1 MSSAIQLIASIL
13 RLGLYLCRQQ
23 DFVPDLIRSGFL
35 WRALQF
41 IQFSMQREMLHYY
54 KEVNPV
60 IDYCCLMLI
69 YILSEAAEKIEDRE
83 IAVEG
88 S

>member
-1 MSSAIQLIASIL
+1 MIQLTASIF
-13 RLGLYLCRQQ
+13 RLGLYLSRQN

-41 IQFSMQREMLHYY
+41 IQFSMQREMLQHY
-54 KEVNPV
+54 KEVSPV

-69 YILSEAAEKIEDRE
+69 FILSEAAEKIEDRE
-83 IAVEG
+83 AAVEG
-88 S
+88 T